1 VAGGL
6 ARANDAGGREV
17 RPAGGLSLLH
27 LRDVL
32 IQPGDRPYHRQPGA
46 DDPAPPPRARPCGAP
61 SARENRTGIR
71 ARARPGGGEAG
82 PVPRLGDGR
91 GGRGPLAPGRC
102 RQSWSPADAP
112 QGDSS
117 LVGDLVRNPHAED
130 PSDRASLRAELSRLR
145 SEIRRLHSRQ
155 REALTL
161 RHGLGERSGEAGTMR
176 ERERP
181 WASAPPRPPTT
192 RSACSWCYGITSR
205 RQAFG
210 SSRGAAGRLRP
221 VPHLAPFPKA
231 TLGVARQPYSDNQ
244 ITK

>member
-1 VAGGL
+1 VRDRAGRLLRARTELGFELGRDPGAAKL
-6 ARANDAGGREV
+6 ARYLDWETAEV
-17 RPAGGLSLLH
+17 AEVLSL
-27 LRDVL
+27 
-32 IQPGDRPYHRQPGA
+32 
-46 DDPAPPPRARPCGAP
+46 
-61 SARENRTGIR
+61 
-71 ARARPGGGEAG
+71 
-82 PVPRLGDGR
+82 
-91 GGRGPLAPGRC
+91 
-102 RQSWSPADAP
+102 PADADSLGRPLMLP

-145 SEIRRLHSRQ
+145 NEIRRLHSRQ